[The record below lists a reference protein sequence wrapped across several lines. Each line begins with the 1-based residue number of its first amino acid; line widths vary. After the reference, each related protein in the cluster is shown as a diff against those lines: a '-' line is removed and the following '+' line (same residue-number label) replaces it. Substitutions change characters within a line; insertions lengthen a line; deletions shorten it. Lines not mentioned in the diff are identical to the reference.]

1 MTENPFSVLAGEAV
15 PDSRVRVDDVIA
27 AGRVRVRR
35 RRGAVAAG
43 CAAAVVLVTLAG
55 VAFAVR
61 PPNDG
66 PARPSPSPSPSVSA
80 HPSGCTV
87 ARVDVDGDIG
97 AAFTD
102 PSGRYVA
109 FSRAPDPGL
118 LIVYRDGVVV
128 RRYTTGGRLQTWAL
142 NASGTA
148 VGAVDNDAYRTTTD
162 GALAMLPRPSGAA
175 RVWAY
180 GINAAGDVVGEA
192 AMPGKKFRAVLWR
205 HTALDAPVLLP
216 TPSGQSSSAR
226 GITDDGRVLGDLDQ
240 GATPYL
246 WNADGTGS
254 ALPTPPGMPGGHPI
268 QIAGDWVTGM
278 VNYLSVK
285 NFDPTTGRRAGTGD
299 PKPARWQ
306 LSSGTVE
313 ILEAEDVFNGSG
325 RVAADGTLV
334 INRFTDAVFWD
345 GTRLTPLP
353 APPGYDHVQVTS
365 ISADGRVIGGAA
377 TKNTGGSIEPF
388 RWDCRR

>member
-1 MTENPFSVLAGEAV
+1 MNENPFSVLAGEAV

-27 AGRVRVRR
+27 AGRTRVRR
-35 RRGAVAAG
+35 RRGAVAAAG
-43 CAAAVVLVTLAG
+43 AAVVVLVTLAG

-61 PPNDG
+61 PPHGG
-66 PARPSPSPSPSVSA
+66 PARPSPSPSPSPSVSA

-118 LIVYRDGVVV
+118 LILYRDGVVV
-128 RRYTTGGRLQTWAL
+128 RRCTTEARLQTRAL
-142 NASGTA
+142 NTAGTA
-148 VGAVDNDAYRTTTD
+148 VGSVENDAYRTTAD
-162 GALAMLPRPSGAA
+162 GTVAVLRRPSGAS

-180 GINAAGDVVGEA
+180 GINAAGDIVGEA

-216 TPSGQSSSAR
+216 TPSGQSSSAH

-240 GATPYL
+240 GA
-246 WNADGTGS
+246 
-254 ALPTPPGMPGGHPI
+254 
-268 QIAGDWVTGM
+268 
-278 VNYLSVK
+278 
-285 NFDPTTGRRAGTGD
+285 
-299 PKPARWQ
+299 
-306 LSSGTVE
+306 
-313 ILEAEDVFNGSG
+313 
-325 RVAADGTLV
+325 
-334 INRFTDAVFWD
+334 VFWD
-345 GTRLTPLP
+345 GPRLAPLP

-377 TKNTGGSIEPF
+377 TKNTGGSVEPF
-388 RWDCRR
+388 RWDCRP